1 MDSTKDKA
9 DQDPLDQ
16 MADTGIMDNHKF
28 EDKEEE
34 HQQVGGDPETG
45 ILIEQEL
52 LKEAAPPTIKEEA
65 PKEKA
70 NVQTEDEETPLKQK
84 RLLMALGGLIRVF
97 IIAITLG
104 KTLGDKEKESSKN
117 PSQEWPFMTSFITW

>member
-16 MADTGIMDNHKF
+16 MADTGNMDNHKF

-45 ILIEQEL
+45 IPIEQEL

-70 NVQTEDEETPLKQK
+70 NVQTEDEETPLKRK

-117 PSQEWPFMTSFITW
+117 PSQE